1 MNPFLIGGIGVIVLL
16 LLFSIGMPISFC
28 LALVGM
34 AGFAY
39 VVSPSTGFAIL
50 PRDLFEQ
57 FTSYPLTVIPMFVMM
72 GCYAF
77 ASGIGKKLFD
87 TAYVIAGQ
95 FRGGLTIAVIAASTA
110 FGAICGSTAATCA
123 TIGKVAIP
131 EMKRYNYND
140 EFATGTLAIAG
151 GLGIMIPPSTSF
163 IVYGILTEQ
172 SIGKLYIA
180 GIIPGLL
187 LATLFIAT
195 VYILC
200 RRHPDYGPPGPHT
213 TWKQKLI
220 SLSGLS
226 DTIILFLVSL
236 GGLFAGWFTPTQSG
250 AIGSAGALLI
260 GIINRELTWQK
271 FLQATKEGLRISC
284 MILLII
290 ATALVFGHFI
300 SRTTVPIALVQYVGS
315 MEVSPL
321 VVMILILIFWFIM
334 GTFLDAMAV
343 MVLVLPILF
352 PLILKL
358 GYDPIWFGVII
369 TVQCMIAVVS
379 PPEGVNVSV
388 VKGIARDVPM
398 TTIFRGTIPYLAA
411 FFIGL
416 VLLIAFPKLSTF
428 LPGFLTY

>member
-1 MNPFLIGGIGVIVLL
+1 MNPFLVGGTGTIVLL
-16 LLFSIGMPISFC
+16 LLFAIGMPISFC

-34 AGFAY
+34 TGFIY
-39 VVSPSTGFAIL
+39 LVSLNTGFAVL
-50 PRDLFEQ
+50 PRDIFEQ

-87 TAYVIAGQ
+87 TAYVIVGQ
-95 FRGGLTIAVIAASTA
+95 LRGGLTIAVIAACTL

-131 EMKRYNYND
+131 EMKRHNYD
-140 EFATGTLAIAG
+140 DKFATGTLAVAG

-163 IVYGILTEQ
+163 IVYGIITEQ
-172 SIGKLYIA
+172 SIGKLYMS

-187 LATLFIAT
+187 LATLFITT

-200 RRHPDYGPPGPHT
+200 RRNPTYGPPGPHT

-220 SLSGLS
+220 SLTGLT
-226 DTIILFLVSL
+226 DTIILFVVSL
-236 GGLFAGWFTPTQSG
+236 GGLFAGWFSPTQSG
-250 AIGSAGALLI
+250 AIGSVGALLI

-284 MILLII
+284 MILFLI
-290 ATALVFGHFI
+290 ATATVFGHFI
-300 SRTTVPIALVQYVGS
+300 ARTTIPIALVQYVGS
-315 MEVSPL
+315 MEISPL
-321 VVMILILIFWFIM
+321 VVLILILVFWFIM

-343 MVLVLPILF
+343 MVLALPILF
-352 PLILKL
+352 PLVVKL

-369 TVQCMIAVVS
+369 TVQCMTAVVS

-398 TTIFRGTIPYLAA
+398 TTIFRGTIPYLIA
-411 FFIGL
+411 FFIGT
-416 VLLIAFPKLSTF
+416 VLLFAFPQLATF
-428 LPGFLTY
+428 LPSFLTY

>member
-1 MNPFLIGGIGVIVLL
+1 MNPFLVGGIGTIVLL
-16 LLFSIGMPISFC
+16 LLFAIGMPISFC

-34 AGFAY
+34 TGFIY
-39 VVSPSTGFAIL
+39 LVSLNTGFAVL
-50 PRDLFEQ
+50 PRDIFEQ

-87 TAYVIAGQ
+87 TAYVIVGQ
-95 FRGGLTIAVIAASTA
+95 LRGGLTIAVIAACTL

-131 EMKRYNYND
+131 EMKRHNYD
-140 EFATGTLAIAG
+140 DKFATGTLAVAG

-163 IVYGILTEQ
+163 IVYGIITEQ
-172 SIGKLYIA
+172 SIGKLYIS
-180 GIIPGLL
+180 GIIPGLV
-187 LATLFIAT
+187 LATLFITT

-200 RRHPDYGPPGPHT
+200 RRNPSYGPPGPHT

-220 SLSGLS
+220 SLSGLT
-226 DTIILFLVSL
+226 DTIILFVVSL
-236 GGLFAGWFTPTQSG
+236 GGLFAGWFSPTQSG
-250 AIGSAGALLI
+250 AIGSVGALLI

-271 FLQATKEGLRISC
+271 FLQATKDGLRISC
-284 MILLII
+284 MILFLI
-290 ATALVFGHFI
+290 ATAVVFGHFI
-300 SRTTVPIALVQYVGS
+300 ARTTIPIALVQYVGS

-321 VVMILILIFWFIM
+321 VVMILILVFWFIM

-343 MVLVLPILF
+343 MVLALPILF
-352 PLILKL
+352 PLVVKL

-369 TVQCMIAVVS
+369 TVQCMTAVVS

-398 TTIFRGTIPYLAA
+398 TTIFRGTIPYLVA
-411 FFIGL
+411 FFIGT
-416 VLLIAFPKLSTF
+416 VLLFVFPQLATF
-428 LPGFLTY
+428 LPSFLTY